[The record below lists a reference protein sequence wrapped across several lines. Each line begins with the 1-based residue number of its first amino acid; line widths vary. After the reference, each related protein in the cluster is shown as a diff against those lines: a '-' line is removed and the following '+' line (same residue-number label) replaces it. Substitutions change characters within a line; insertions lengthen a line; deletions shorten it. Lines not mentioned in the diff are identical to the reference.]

1 MVMVS
6 ILCDQMDKSFKI
18 IWPSTT
24 MKTCPKAAHFA
35 KVGSKFCPNTKWTLK
50 NLITTLYFL
59 PKWRIIA
66 KSGHTDSWGHQ
77 IVYLHQCQHFLG
89 WGHLVQLHRKCHL
102 RRGRHC
108 QTQSRQAR
116 RLCSKFNVIV
126 LNWVRLFQRTLTIRE
141 RVID

>member
-1 MVMVS
+1 MTRWM
-6 ILCDQMDKSFKI
+6 KHFKI
-18 IWPSTT
+18 FGHLQLWKLAP
-24 MKTCPKAAHFA
+24 KTALIAKA
-35 KVGSKFCPNTKWTLK
+35 GWKFCPNTKLTPKKLT
-50 NLITTLYFL
+50 TTLYFL